1 MSNRPSICWKCV
13 HREDCKLFN
22 KNPEA
27 KVTEC
32 GRFLMKDGDRAIMQM
47 LYKHFMEESED
58 QKVRIRN
65 EQTSR

>member
-1 MSNRPSICWKCV
+1 MSNITSICWKCV
-13 HREDCKLFN
+13 HREDCKMFDN
-22 KNPEA
+22 HPEA

-58 QKVRIRN
+58 K
-65 EQTSR
+65 E